1 MGDSTILN
9 KLDGTVHLGTIESK
23 PLLILLLIT
32 KQNMT
37 IVPNLDTGH
46 GMFQNELI
54 KEAIQGRE
62 TIHQAPLIQILEN
75 HVQEL
80 IWQLLN
86 MNFKVSIV
94 GVDGGIGIGSGS
106 GGGTIIVSNSSSGSS
121 NSPC

>member
-94 GVDGGIGIGSGS
+94 SVDGIGIGSG
-106 GGGTIIVSNSSSGSS
+106 GGGGSGTIIVSSSGSNSSS
-121 NSPC
+121 PC